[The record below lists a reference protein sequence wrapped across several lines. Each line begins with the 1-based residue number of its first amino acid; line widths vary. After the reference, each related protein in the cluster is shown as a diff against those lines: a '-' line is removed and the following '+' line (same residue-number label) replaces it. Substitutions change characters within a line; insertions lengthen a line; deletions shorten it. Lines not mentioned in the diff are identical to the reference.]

1 MTDQHF
7 THRVEIY
14 TTSLVI
20 AGAYDLAIYRRVS
33 DAVNGEQRRF
43 LPLRDATIAPF
54 ERAQQVQRVPSLL
67 VDRGDALLI
76 ATLDEAAPPPDY
88 PREEQL
94 RGVVPITAMLFTE
107 AFVVRATM
115 HKRPDLSLPEA
126 LERITDQVVP
136 LRNVQIFPLLGGIA
150 PIARD
155 FAALSLSR
163 IVALYQIDAPAAP
176 SRPAAADAMVPASPS
191 DERPFLE

>member
-1 MTDQHF
+1 MTEQHF

-76 ATLDEAAPPPDY
+76 ATLAEATPPPDY
-88 PREEQL
+88 PRDEQL
-94 RGVVPITAMLFTE
+94 RGVVPVTAMLFTE

-115 HKRPDLSLPEA
+115 HTRPDLSLPEA
-126 LERITDQVVP
+126 LERITDEFVP
-136 LRNVQIFPLLGGIA
+136 LRNVQIFPLLGGLA
-150 PIARD
+150 PITRD
-155 FAALSLSR
+155 FAALALAR
-163 IVALYQIDAPAAP
+163 IVALYQVDAPAAM
-176 SRPAAADAMVPASPS
+176 PAADDA
-191 DERPFLE
+191 RPPTEG